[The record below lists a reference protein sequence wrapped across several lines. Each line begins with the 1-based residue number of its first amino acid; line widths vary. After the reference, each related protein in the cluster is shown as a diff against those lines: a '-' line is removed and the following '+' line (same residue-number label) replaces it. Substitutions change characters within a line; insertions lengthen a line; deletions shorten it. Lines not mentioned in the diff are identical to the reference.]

1 MGQIYLVRHGQA
13 SLGADNYDQLSALGQ
28 RQSRRL
34 GEYWRSL
41 GVQLDAV
48 MSGTL
53 QRHAQTL
60 QGIEHGLQSA
70 LHATLWP
77 GLNEYDAEA
86 VIRSVHPEPHPRPTS
101 PDTYRAHFRLLREGL
116 RQWMRGSAQPEGM
129 PSWTDFVEG
138 VRGALDQ
145 VQQQHDGAVLIVSS
159 GGPIATAIAQVLQLS
174 PEMAIELNLR
184 MRNTSVSE
192 LDFHRRRISCVSFNA
207 LPHLADPAYADWI
220 TYA

>member
-13 SLGADNYDQLSALGQ
+13 SLGADNYDQLSALGH

-41 GVQLDAV
+41 GLQFNAV
-48 MSGTL
+48 MTGTL

-60 QGIEHGLQSA
+60 DGIAQGLQA
-70 LHATLWP
+70 PLPAKQWR

-86 VIRSVHPEPHPRPTS
+86 LIRSVHPGPHPRPTT
-101 PDTYRAHFRLLREGL
+101 PDAYRAHFRWLREGL
-116 RQWMRGSAQPEGM
+116 RQWMLGGAHPEGM
-129 PSWTDFVEG
+129 PSWPDFVNG
-138 VRGALDQ
+138 VRDALDQ
-145 VQQQHDGAVLIVSS
+145 VQRQHDGAVLIVSS
-159 GGPIATAIAQVLQLS
+159 GGPIATALAQVLELS
-174 PEMAIELNLR
+174 PAIAIELNLR

-192 LDFHRRRISCVSFNA
+192 LAFHPRRISCISFNA
-207 LPHLADPAYADWI
+207 LPHLAEAAYADWI

>member
-13 SLGADNYDQLSALGQ
+13 SLGADNYDQLSALGH
-28 RQSRRL
+28 RQSQRL

-41 GVQLDAV
+41 GLQFTGI
-48 MSGTL
+48 MTGTL
-53 QRHAQTL
+53 QRHTQTL
-60 QGIEHGLQSA
+60 EGIAQGLQA
-70 LHATLWP
+70 PLHAQRWP

-86 VIRSVHPEPHPRPTS
+86 VIRSVRPGPHPRPTT
-101 PDTYRAHFRLLREGL
+101 PDAYRSHFRLLREGL
-116 RQWMRGSAQPEGM
+116 RRWMQGSASPEGM
-129 PSWTDFVEG
+129 PSWPDFVNG

-145 VQQQHDGAVLIVSS
+145 VQRGQDGAVLIVSS
-159 GGPIATAIAQVLQLS
+159 GGPIATAIAQVLHLG

-192 LDFHRRRISCVSFNA
+192 LTFHPRRISCISFNG
-207 LPHLADPAYADWI
+207 LPHLADAAYADWI